1 MLEARNVTGS
11 YGPITAVRNLD
22 FSIQPGSAVALV
34 GRNGAGKSTVLK
46 LLAGVIRPTKGEI
59 LWDGE
64 CINDE
69 TPDRRV
75 RRGIALVPEG
85 RHVFPALT
93 VEDNLRIGALP
104 HRPGRNRLAQR
115 IDEIYDLLPRLQER
129 RRQEAGSLSGGEQQM
144 VAVGRALMSEPKVL
158 LLDEP
163 SLGLA
168 PLVIESLY
176 EVFARLLGGDM
187 AVVVV
192 EQYVDFALHL
202 CEHAIGLNKGEVV
215 VSGPSAELAA
225 AGSLSE
231 VYLGGGPVAAT
242 P

>member
-46 LLAGVIRPTKGEI
+46 LLAGVMRPTKGEI

-75 RRGIALVPEG
+75 QRGIALVPEG

-104 HRPGRNRLAQR
+104 HRPARNRLAER
-115 IDEIYDLLPRLQER
+115 LNEIYDLLPRLQER
-129 RRQEAGSLSGGEQQM
+129 RRQEAGTLSGGEQQM

-168 PLVIESLY
+168 PPVS
-176 EVFARLLGGDM
+176 DM

-202 CEHAIGLNKGEVV
+202 CDHAIGLNKGEVV
-215 VSGPSAELAA
+215 VAGRSAELAA

>member
-46 LLAGVIRPTKGEI
+46 LLAGVMRPTKGEI

-75 RRGIALVPEG
+75 QRGIALVPEG

-104 HRPGRNRLAQR
+104 HRPARNRLGER
-115 IDEIYDLLPRLQER
+115 LDETYDPLPPLPGGRPPG
-129 RRQEAGSLSGGEQQM
+129 AGTLSGGQQQ
-144 VAVGRALMSEPKVL
+144 VVPLGRALMRE
-158 LLDEP
+158 
-163 SLGLA
+163 
-168 PLVIESLY
+168 
-176 EVFARLLGGDM
+176 
-187 AVVVV
+187 
-192 EQYVDFALHL
+192 
-202 CEHAIGLNKGEVV
+202 
-215 VSGPSAELAA
+215 
-225 AGSLSE
+225 
-231 VYLGGGPVAAT
+231 
-242 P
+242 

>member
-104 HRPGRNRLAQR
+104 HRPARNRLAER
-115 IDEIYDLLPRLQER
+115 LDEIYDLLPRLQER
-129 RRQEAGSLSGGEQQM
+129 RRQEAGTLSGGEQQM

-202 CEHAIGLNKGEVV
+202 CDHAIGLNKGEVAV
-215 VSGPSAELAA
+215 AGRSAELAA

>member
-46 LLAGVIRPTKGEI
+46 LLAGVMRPTKGEI

-93 VEDNLRIGALP
+93 VEDNPLDDVTSRPGLWPIASSWPNTGSGVVPSPWREPDGTWSSPLTSTPPQRPLGPTQAWHGRPGGCLDRRAGARIGF
-104 HRPGRNRLAQR
+104 
-115 IDEIYDLLPRLQER
+115 
-129 RRQEAGSLSGGEQQM
+129 
-144 VAVGRALMSEPKVL
+144 
-158 LLDEP
+158 
-163 SLGLA
+163 
-168 PLVIESLY
+168 ES
-176 EVFARLLGGDM
+176 
-187 AVVVV
+187 
-192 EQYVDFALHL
+192 
-202 CEHAIGLNKGEVV
+202 
-215 VSGPSAELAA
+215 
-225 AGSLSE
+225 
-231 VYLGGGPVAAT
+231 
-242 P
+242 

>member
-11 YGPITAVRNLD
+11 YGPITAVRTLD

-46 LLAGVIRPTKGEI
+46 LLAGVMRPTKGEI

-85 RHVFPALT
+85 RHVFPALS

-104 HRPGRNRLAQR
+104 HRPGRNRLAER
-115 IDEIYDLLPRLQER
+115 LDEIYDLLPRLQER
-129 RRQEAGSLSGGEQQM
+129 RHQEAGSLSGGEQQM

-215 VSGPSAELAA
+215 VSGPSVELAA

>member
-46 LLAGVIRPTKGEI
+46 LLAGVMRPTKGEI

-104 HRPGRNRLAQR
+104 HRPGRNRLAER
-115 IDEIYDLLPRLQER
+115 LNEIYDLLPRLQER

-202 CEHAIGLNKGEVV
+202 CDHAIGLNKGEVV
-215 VSGPSAELAA
+215 VAGPSAELAA

>member
-46 LLAGVIRPTKGEI
+46 LLAGVMRPTKGEI

-85 RHVFPALT
+85 RPVVPAVT
-93 VEDNLRIGALP
+93 VGDNLRAGAVP
-104 HRPGRNRLAQR
+104 QRPGPRRLAQPADG
-115 IDEIYDLLPRLQER
+115 ISHP
-129 RRQEAGSLSGGEQQM
+129 A
-144 VAVGRALMSEPKVL
+144 
-158 LLDEP
+158 
-163 SLGLA
+163 
-168 PLVIESLY
+168 
-176 EVFARLLGGDM
+176 
-187 AVVVV
+187 
-192 EQYVDFALHL
+192 
-202 CEHAIGLNKGEVV
+202 
-215 VSGPSAELAA
+215 
-225 AGSLSE
+225 
-231 VYLGGGPVAAT
+231 
-242 P
+242 

>member
-46 LLAGVIRPTKGEI
+46 LLAGVMRPTKGEI

-75 RRGIALVPEG
+75 QRGIALVPEG

-104 HRPGRNRLAQR
+104 HRPARNRLAER
-115 IDEIYDLLPRLQER
+115 LNEIYDLLP
-129 RRQEAGSLSGGEQQM
+129 LSGGEQQM
-144 VAVGRALMSEPKVL
+144 VAVGRALMSEPKLL

-202 CEHAIGLNKGEVV
+202 CDHAIGLNKGEVAV
-215 VSGPSAELAA
+215 AGRSAELAA